1 MSKSSKFPS
10 VGIILINWNN
20 YDDSFKC
27 FHSLKQLDYPNFE
40 VIMVDNDSKDDSGK
54 RLKAEFGDF
63 AHFIFSERN
72 LGFSGGNNLG
82 FRYALDQGHDYVME
96 LNNDT
101 EVEPDFL
108 SKLVASIDDKP
119 EFGAAQPLI
128 FFNTPR
134 RDIIWNGGG
143 KLVEPLGLSITKF
156 ANQKAS
162 ESLVGSETDWIT
174 GCAFLIKSE
183 VIRKTGLLREFFFF
197 GSFEDVDLSVRI
209 RKEGYK
215 LWFEPLSMIYHS
227 VGGSSK
233 TKVKT
238 KEGYLNPIVHYLAQ
252 RNQMIFINHHTP
264 RVFRPLAVVVQVIK
278 LFGYSLYFL
287 VLWRP
292 IKFKNAWRGFKDGL
306 FKTYHD

>member
-1 MSKSSKFPS
+1 MSKSIKSPS

-20 YDDSFKC
+20 YGDSIKC
-27 FHSLKQLDYPNFE
+27 FNSLKQLDYPNFE
-40 VIMVDNDSKDDSGK
+40 VIMVDNDSKDGSGK
-54 RLKAEFGDF
+54 RLEIEFGDF
-63 AHFIFSERN
+63 AHFIFSNKN

-82 FRYALDQGHDYVME
+82 IRYALDQGHDYVME

-108 SKLVASIDDKP
+108 SKLVDSIHEKS
-119 EFGAAQPLI
+119 EYGAAQPLI

-134 RDIIWNGGG
+134 RDVIWNGGG
-143 KLVEPLGLSITKF
+143 KLIASLGLSITKF
-156 ANQKAS
+156 TNQKAS
-162 ESLVGSETDWIT
+162 ESLVASETDWIT

-183 VIRKTGLLREFFFF
+183 VIRKVGLLREFYFF
-197 GSFEDVDLSVRI
+197 GSFEDVDFSVRI

-215 LWFEPLSMIYHS
+215 LWFEPSSKIYHS
-227 VGGSSK
+227 VSGSSK
-233 TKVKT
+233 TKVKN
-238 KEGYLNPIVHYLAQ
+238 KEGYLNPMVHYMAQ
-252 RNQMIFINHHTP
+252 RNQMIFINHYTP
-264 RVFRPLAVVVQVIK
+264 RLFKPLAVMVQVIK

-292 IKFKNAWRGFKDGL
+292 IKLKNAWRGFIDGL